1 MLWLM
6 TMGRRL
12 NGVYAAFMLVAFMMG
27 VAGAL
32 QAPTLSLFLSREVGA
47 QPFWVGLF
55 YTVKR
60 HRRDRWL
67 ACGWPS
73 APIAAATGGG

>member
-32 QAPTLSLFLSREVGA
+32 QAPTLSLFLSRCSA
-47 QPFWVGLF
+47 HWRASQDTPFVAE
-55 YTVKR
+55 K
-60 HRRDRWL
+60 
-67 ACGWPS
+67 
-73 APIAAATGGG
+73 

>member
-27 VAGAL
+27 VL
-32 QAPTLSLFLSREVGA
+32 YR
-47 QPFWVGLF
+47 
-55 YTVKR
+55 KR
-60 HRRDRWL
+60 HRRDP
-67 ACGWPS
+67 G
-73 APIAAATGGG
+73 

>member
-1 MLWLM
+1 MLWIM

-47 QPFWVGLF
+47 QPFWSGCFTPSMRLSGSSSA
-55 YTVKR
+55 
-60 HRRDRWL
+60 L
-67 ACGWPS
+67 ASRNDPTAGAIGVS
-73 APIAAATGGG
+73 

>member
-47 QPFWVGLF
+47 QPFWVGSVLHRQ
-55 YTVKR
+55 R
-60 HRRDRWL
+60 HCRDPRQPV
-67 ACGWPS
+67 AGETIRQPGRS
-73 APIAAATGGG
+73 P

>member
-32 QAPTLSLFLSREVGA
+32 QAPTLSLFLSREVGRSRFGWA
-47 QPFWVGLF
+47 CSTPSTPLPGSSS
-55 YTVKR
+55 
-60 HRRDRWL
+60 
-67 ACGWPS
+67 ACGWRNDPT
-73 APIAAATGGG
+73 ARAIAAS

>member
-6 TMGRRL
+6 TLGRRL

-32 QAPTLSLFLSREVGA
+32 QAPTLSLFLSREVGGA
-47 QPFWVGLF
+47 
-55 YTVKR
+55 TVLGGPVLYRKR
-60 HRRDRWL
+60 HRRDP
-67 ACGWPS
+67 G
-73 APIAAATGGG
+73 